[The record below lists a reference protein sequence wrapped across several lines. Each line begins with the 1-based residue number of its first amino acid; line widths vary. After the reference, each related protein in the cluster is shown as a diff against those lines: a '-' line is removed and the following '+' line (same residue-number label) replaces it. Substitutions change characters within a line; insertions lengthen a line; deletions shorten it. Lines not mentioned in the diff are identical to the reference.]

1 MVKKYNL
8 GVDSIKL
15 VKFVEQFKTDRI
27 KKDLNLTN
35 LITFLS
41 SNYNEFSKK
50 EIKLVKK
57 EKKIKRNNIFLDNLD
72 TCGLSSRVNKNRY
85 LLNIELVLS
94 FLNKNNKD
102 IILKMLKLHKYTES
116 KKQEILIFL
125 DNLEKYDKEYII
137 EWVNLNGIELMR
149 SLYIFLLNNKLP
161 KQIYQILG
169 EEREIYG
176 EFTSLDIQEEIELS
190 LPKLLNNTYRMDN
203 VDIKLIMNSKEKIK
217 MNKDFV
223 KRCFFLHYLLKDT
236 KPLTIKF
243 WLSGIKKS
251 LPKQRNE
258 IYLGPKE
265 VNSGCSNKV
274 EITLWRKE
282 EVSKVLIH
290 EIIHHL
296 DLESFYDLIQIQE
309 YIYSKFDIRISN
321 KINFFESYT
330 EIWANIINICL
341 LVFSCK
347 TKSIRKTNN
356 IKKTNNIRKTKK
368 RLKDNSNDI
377 LNNILNNIIEL
388 LNIELSFSLFQCAK
402 VLHFYGYK
410 SFREFYNINGW
421 NEEEKTNKYHQK
433 SNIFS
438 YYIGRSLIFYNFNR
452 FLDECY
458 KYNIDSVM
466 ENRIP
471 ASIYIEIIEDTINN
485 TNYINE
491 IDNLINKMDQ
501 IKENSL
507 IRKCMRFSAIEYD
520 FIL

>member
-1 MVKKYNL
+1 MKKNYNL
-8 GVDSIKL
+8 GIDSKKL
-15 VKFVEQFKTDRI
+15 VKFIESI
-27 KKDLNLTN
+27 KKDKIQKDLNLTN
-35 LITFLS
+35 LIRFLS
-41 SNYNEFSKK
+41 SNYTEFSKK
-50 EIKLVKK
+50 EIKLVKN
-57 EKKIKRNNIFLDNLD
+57 KKKVKRNNVFMDNID
-72 TCGLSSRVNKNRY
+72 TCGITSRVNKNRY

-94 FLNKNNKD
+94 FLNKHNKE

-137 EWVNLNGIELMR
+137 EWMNLNGIELMR
-149 SLYIFLLNNKLP
+149 SLYIFLLNNRLP
-161 KQIYQILG
+161 KQVYQIVG

-203 VDIKLIMNSKEKIK
+203 LDIKLIMNSKEKIK

-223 KRCFFLHYLLKDT
+223 KRCFFLHYLFKDT

-251 LPKQRNE
+251 LPKPREE

-309 YIYSKFDIRISN
+309 YIYSKFDIRSSN

-341 LVFSCK
+341 LVFSCISIKK
-347 TKSIRKTNN
+347 TNSIRKTNN
-356 IKKTNNIRKTKK
+356 IRKTNSIKTKK

-377 LNNILNNIIEL
+377 ISNIIEL

-433 SNIFS
+433 SNVFS

-458 KYNIDSVM
+458 RYNIESVM

-471 ASIYIEIIEDTINN
+471 ASIYIEIMEDTINN

-491 IDNLINKMDQ
+491 IDNLINKMDY

-507 IRKCMRFSAIEYD
+507 IRKCMRFSAVEYN
-520 FIL
+520 FML